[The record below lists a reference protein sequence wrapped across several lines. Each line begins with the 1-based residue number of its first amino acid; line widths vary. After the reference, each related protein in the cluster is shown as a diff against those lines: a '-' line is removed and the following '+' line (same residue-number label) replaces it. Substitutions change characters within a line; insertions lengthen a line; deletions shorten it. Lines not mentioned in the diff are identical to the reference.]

1 MGIFS
6 PFVLNAQNS
15 FACHN
20 SSSIT
25 KKAPVSNKL
34 CARDQTSPAASGC
47 LTVFSVF
54 AVSDSVIYKNSRQ
67 SCHSGKISFS
77 APRLSHRCPTEIC
90 IPTVHAENAQ
100 TLLNG
105 NAPELCSADFPYFY
119 SFQRTPTAVFV
130 KALPSARES
139 SNSASGSVK
148 PKIQTWQNRHASS
161 IILRENTEEAKRSQR
176 ICSRSPNGTLRKFL
190 INKTSRNHRRE
201 KMHLFP
207 KPVLLYWFFLSLYRR
222 KLKKQPS
229 NYEKSVKFFTSS
241 PNVLYYT
248 LVA

>member
-1 MGIFS
+1 MRKGPNIASCLRVPDSLFCLCRFRLCDIQKQQTKLPFRENLFFCAAALS
-6 PFVLNAQNS
+6 P
-15 FACHN
+15 
-20 SSSIT
+20 
-25 KKAPVSNKL
+25 
-34 CARDQTSPAASGC
+34 R
-47 LTVFSVF
+47 
-54 AVSDSVIYKNSRQ
+54 
-67 SCHSGKISFS
+67 
-77 APRLSHRCPTEIC
+77 PTEIC
-90 IPTVHAENAQ
+90 IPAVHAENAQ

-229 NYEKSVKFFTSS
+229 NYEKSVKFFTSW
-241 PNVLYYT
+241 PDVLYYRV
-248 LVA
+248 VA